1 MGLDFIA
8 LVLHVFAMVT
18 IFASVVSTFT
28 PLTALNRRQLEQNTY
43 NSLIMEAPSI
53 PQRYCSAARQRYRA
67 AVNDDANSE
76 NGAAVNDDANS
87 ENPVQ
92 VFDNVVSPVVA
103 NVLHYLAFEQSLRS
117 NGDTCLFVRQ
127 PYNTKPLTPLENFID
142 SVLTTLETPAS
153 ADCRVV
159 EYWSREEYMNIKAHA
174 DIDENSLHYGGL
186 DCPKA
191 SHILY
196 LSVQDGLKGPTCI
209 FPTEKGSWT
218 TATTDKESVVD
229 LITIP
234 AVPGRMVKLPGN
246 AMHAVPCPPTRW
258 LLKQEEEHALTQ
270 REEEEEDG
278 WEDEEDGEAEDDKTG
293 ELDDDED
300 VIERSVILFN
310 TWSGDGPKGVK
321 GDHTDI
327 WPDGIGL
334 DKDNNSEAKGLVEEW
349 QEDYGIHAE
358 RIHCL
363 AKSDWKE
370 TLVYKAAE
378 EASSSS
384 PKEQLRIPLMG
395 DETRRGVPN
404 ETVLLQVPV
413 GALQDAVEQESRATQ
428 LRLLN

>member
-1 MGLDFIA
+1 MGSDFVA
-8 LVLHVFAMVT
+8 VAFHVFAMVT
-18 IFASVVSTFT
+18 LFASVVSTFT
-28 PLTALNRRQLEQNTY
+28 PLTALNRRQLEQKTHSSQ
-43 NSLIMEAPSI
+43 SLGGPSI
-53 PQRYCSAARQRYRA
+53 YQPPCSAARQRHRA
-67 AVNDDANSE
+67 SVNDD
-76 NGAAVNDDANS
+76 DNS

-117 NGDTCLFVRQ
+117 NGDTCLFVRP
-127 PYNTKPLTPLENFID
+127 PYNNKPLTPLEHFID
-142 SVLTTLETPAS
+142 SVLNTTETTKAS

-159 EYWSREEYMNIKAHA
+159 EYWSREEYMNIKAHV
-174 DIDENSLHYGGL
+174 DIDENSLHYGRL
-186 DCPKA
+186 DCPET

-218 TATTDKESVVD
+218 TETDREGVVD

-234 AVPGRMVKLPGN
+234 AVSGRMVKLPGN

-258 LLKQEEEHALTQ
+258 LLKQEEEHALTSL
-270 REEEEEDG
+270 EEEEEDD
-278 WEDEEDGEAEDDKTG
+278 WEDEEDEEDDEDEEAEDDG
-293 ELDDDED
+293 AEELEDDED
-300 VIERSVILFN
+300 EIERSVLLFN
-310 TWSGDGPKGVK
+310 TWSGDGPQGVK
-321 GDHTDI
+321 GDYTDI

-334 DKDNNSEAKGLVEEW
+334 DKDNSEAKGLVEEW

-358 RIHCL
+358 RIRCL
-363 AKSDWKE
+363 PKSDWKE
-370 TLVYKAAE
+370 TLVYKVAE

-384 PKEQLRIPLMG
+384 KEQLRIPLMG

-404 ETVLLQVPV
+404 ETVVLQVPK